1 VSLFR
6 RKRRHT
12 VPDERIAQTV
22 PRWTPSWAALT
33 PDERDL
39 LVQYAGALANGFR
52 WEAARGFR
60 LTDEVR
66 VAIGAQAALLLLGL
80 EDGLDNYHQVTSVIV
95 HATTIVRTGE
105 HAWGDGL
112 VAEGDD
118 PLIGEAIH
126 RGPVVL
132 AWDAVV
138 QQALQPQRGE
148 NVVLHEFAHRLDM
161 LDGLSD
167 GTPHLP
173 DAAALERWVAACKGS
188 LQRLRAHTAPSVLR
202 AYAETN
208 PAEFFAVATEVFFTR
223 PVALRDEDPTLYGV
237 LRDYFRQDPA
247 ARPQFA

>member
-1 VSLFR
+1 M
-6 RKRRHT
+6 
-12 VPDERIAQTV
+12 
-22 PRWTPSWAALT
+22 
-33 PDERDL
+33 
-39 LVQYAGALANGFR
+39 LVQYSAALADGFR

-80 EDGLDNYHQVTSVIV
+80 DDGLDNYEQVTSVIV

-167 GTPHLP
+167 GTPPLA
-173 DAAALERWVAACKGS
+173 DAGELARWVTTCRAT
-188 LQRLRAHTAPSVLR
+188 LERLRAHTAPSVLR

-223 PVALRDEDPTLYGV
+223 PVALREEDPPLYDV
-237 LRDYFRQDPA
+237 LRSYYGQDPA
-247 ARPQFA
+247 TRLQFT

>member
-1 VSLFR
+1 
-6 RKRRHT
+6 
-12 VPDERIAQTV
+12 VPDDRIAHAV
-22 PRWTPSWAALT
+22 PRWTPCWSALS
-33 PDERDL
+33 PDDRDL
-39 LVQYAGALANGFR
+39 LVQYTGALADGFR

-66 VAIGAQAALLLLGL
+66 VAIGSQAALLLLGL
-80 EDGLDNYHQVTSVIV
+80 ADGVENYGQVTSVIV

-148 NVVLHEFAHRLDM
+148 NVVMHEFAHRLDM

-167 GTPHLP
+167 GTPPLA
-173 DAAALERWVAACKGS
+173 DAHSLDRWVAACRAS
-188 LQRLRAHTAPSVLR
+188 LERLRSHAGPSVLR

-208 PAEFFAVATEVFFTR
+208 PSEFFAVATEVFFTR
-223 PVALRDEDPTLYGV
+223 PSALRDEDPDLYGV
-237 LRDYFRQDPA
+237 LRAYYGQDPA
-247 ARPQFA
+247 ARPSFV

>member
-1 VSLFR
+1 MSVDR
-6 RKRRHT
+6 
-12 VPDERIAQTV
+12 VEQAV
-22 PRWTPSWAALT
+22 PRWTPSWGALS
-33 PDERDL
+33 PDEREL
-39 LVQYAGALANGFR
+39 LVQYSADLADGFR

-80 EDGLDNYHQVTSVIV
+80 EDGPDNYAQVTSVIV

-167 GTPHLP
+167 GTPPL
-173 DAAALERWVAACKGS
+173 DDRQALERWVTACRAS
-188 LQRLRAHTAPSVLR
+188 LQRLRAHSAPSVLR

-223 PVALRDEDPTLYGV
+223 AAALRDEDPDLYGV
-237 LRDYFRQDPA
+237 LRDYYGQDPA
-247 ARPQFA
+247 TRAVFAPF

>member
-1 VSLFR
+1 M
-6 RKRRHT
+6 
-12 VPDERIAQTV
+12 PDDRIAAAV
-22 PRWTPSWAALT
+22 PRWSPWWTSL
-33 PDERDL
+33 DGSERGL
-39 LVQYAGALANGFR
+39 LVEYAGALADGFR
-52 WEAARGFR
+52 WEAANGFR

-80 EDGLDNYHQVTSVIV
+80 DDGVDNYSQVTSVIV

-132 AWDAVV
+132 AWDAVA
-138 QQALQPQRGE
+138 QQALSPQRGE

-167 GTPHLP
+167 GTPPLA
-173 DAAALERWVAACKGS
+173 DGLALRRWADTCQAS
-188 LQRLRAHTAPSVLR
+188 LQRLRSHAAPSVLR

-223 PVALRDEDPTLYGV
+223 GAALREEDPALYGV
-237 LRDYFRQDPA
+237 LRDYYAQDPA
-247 ARPQFA
+247 ARRQAW

>member
-1 VSLFR
+1 M
-6 RKRRHT
+6 
-12 VPDERIAQTV
+12 PDDRIAQAV
-22 PRWTPSWAALT
+22 PRWTPVWAALT

-39 LVQYAGALANGFR
+39 LVQYTAALADGFR

-80 EDGLDNYHQVTSVIV
+80 DDGVDNYGQVTSVIV

-112 VAEGDD
+112 VAEGND

-167 GTPHLP
+167 GTPPLA
-173 DAAALERWVAACKGS
+173 DARALDQWVSACRAS
-188 LQRLRAHTAPSVLR
+188 LQRLRSHAAPSVLR

-223 PVALRDEDPTLYGV
+223 PGALREEDPDLYSV
-237 LRDYFRQDPA
+237 LRSYYGQDPA
-247 ARPQFA
+247 SRPMLG